1 MNLFCFISNH
11 LKYIQNKT
19 YTLTVLLLMSF
30 SKKKKGKMAL
40 VTPLISAV
48 AIEDKVLPL
57 PKKIT
62 DNIFIFTS
70 IYFLN

>member
-1 MNLFCFISNH
+1 MHSKQNIHIDCTAVNELFAKNW
-11 LKYIQNKT
+11 
-19 YTLTVLLLMSF
+19 
-30 SKKKKGKMAL
+30 KMAL